1 MARVWIEDRATH
13 ADYQQAMEKWQ
24 AAKKNGSKRQPPGR
38 WRVRWYGPDGR
49 DKAKT
54 CAKLPQAEA
63 ERDTIAARLDKGS
76 YRDPKS
82 GKAAVKVVA
91 EEWFGSKRKI
101 GRTTKR
107 DYRDLLDNYVIPK
120 WGTWQVAAV
129 QWEDVDAWLTELETQ
144 PGKAGKPLGA
154 ARIVKAYRVLAMV
167 LKHAVFSKRIS
178 LSPCH
183 DHELPRPD
191 DEDEHVYLTYD
202 QLERLALA
210 ASEYRLLILT
220 LGYCG
225 IRWAEASAVKVGRLQ
240 TPQRR
245 IRIVQNY
252 TDVKGVLALGP
263 VKNHEKRSVPLPRSF
278 ADELGTLAH
287 GRKTDALLFTAP
299 EGGPLR
305 YANFRSRVFDP
316 AVKAAGLEGLGI
328 TPHKLRHT
336 AASLAIAAGADV
348 KVVQLMLGHKDAAMT
363 LNIYG
368 HLFPDR
374 LDEVADAL
382 DVGRQVALG
391 ITDVTESM
399 ARITT
404 GAQKPELVQLSAL
417 RAQLEALEASLAA

>member
-1 MARVWIEDRATH
+1 MARVWIEDRETH
-13 ADYQQAMEKWQ
+13 ADYRAAMEKWQ
-24 AAKKNGSKRQPPGR
+24 AAKKAGSKRQAPGR
-38 WRVRWYGPDGR
+38 WRVRWYGPDGKG
-49 DKAKT
+49 KAKT
-54 CAKLPQAEA
+54 FLKLPQAEA
-63 ERDTIAARLDKGS
+63 ELHAITARLDKGS

-82 GKAAVKVVA
+82 GKAAVRLVA
-91 EEWFGSKRKI
+91 EEWFTSKRKI
-101 GRTTKR
+101 GRTTRR
-107 DYRDLLDNYVIPK
+107 DYRDLLDNYVIPY
-120 WGTWQVAAV
+120 WGDWQVAAV
-129 QWEDVDAWLTELETQ
+129 QWEDVNAWVTDLETK
-144 PGKAGKPLGA
+144 PGKSGKVLGA

-167 LKHAVFSKRIS
+167 MKHAVFSKRIS
-178 LSPCH
+178 VSPCH
-183 DHELPRPD
+183 DHELPRVD

-202 QLERLALA
+202 QLERLAA
-210 ASEYRLLILT
+210 AAGEYRLLILT

-240 TPQRR
+240 VPKRR

-252 TDVKGVLALGP
+252 TDVSGHLALGP

-278 ADELGTLAH
+278 ADELGTLAR
-287 GRKTDALLFTAP
+287 GKQADDLLFTAP

-316 AVKAAGLEGLGI
+316 AVKEAGLSGMGI

-382 DVGRQVALG
+382 DAGRKVAL
-391 ITDVTESM
+391 
-399 ARITT
+399 
-404 GAQKPELVQLSAL
+404 AL
-417 RAQLEALEASLAA
+417 ADAPLIDA

>member
-1 MARVWIEDRATH
+1 MARVWIEDRANH
-13 ADYQQAMEKWQ
+13 ADYQAAVEKWQ
-24 AAKKNGSKRQPPGR
+24 AAKREGSKRQAPGR
-38 WRVRWYGPDGR
+38 WRVRWYGPDGKG
-49 DKAKT
+49 KART
-54 CAKLPQAEA
+54 FAKLPQAEA
-63 ERDTIAARLDKGS
+63 EMGAITARLDKGS

-82 GKAAVKVVA
+82 GKAPVRVVA
-91 EEWFGSKRKI
+91 EEWFASKRKI

-120 WGTWQVAAV
+120 WGDWQVAAV
-129 QWEDVDAWLTELETQ
+129 QWEDVNAWVTDLETK
-144 PGKAGKPLGA
+144 PGKAGRPLGA
-154 ARIVKAYRVLAMV
+154 ARIIKGYRVLSMV
-167 LKHAVFSKRIS
+167 MKHAVFSKRIS
-178 LSPCH
+178 VSPCH

-210 ASEYRLLILT
+210 AEEYRLLILT

-240 TPQRR
+240 VPQRR

-252 TDVKGVLALGP
+252 TDVSGHLALGP

-278 ADELGTLAH
+278 ADELGDLAR
-287 GRKTDALLFTAP
+287 GRKADDLLFTAP

-305 YANFRSRVFDP
+305 YANFRQRVFDP
-316 AVKAAGLEGLGI
+316 AVKEAGLDGMGI

-348 KVVQLMLGHKDAAMT
+348 KVVQLMLGHKDASMT

-382 DVGRQVALG
+382 DAGRKVAL
-391 ITDVTESM
+391 
-399 ARITT
+399 
-404 GAQKPELVQLSAL
+404 AL
-417 RAQLEALEASLAA
+417 ADASLT

>member
-1 MARVWIEDRATH
+1 MARVWIEDREGH
-13 ADYQQAMEKWQ
+13 ADYRASYEKWQ
-24 AAKKNGSKRQPPGR
+24 AAKREGSKRKPPGR
-38 WRVRWYGPDGR
+38 WRVRWYGPDGKG
-49 DKAKT
+49 KALT
-54 CAKLPQAEA
+54 FQKLPQAEA
-63 ERDTIAARLDKGS
+63 EVHALTAKLDKGS

-91 EEWFGSKRKI
+91 EEWFESKRKI
-101 GRTTKR
+101 GRLTKR
-107 DYRDLLDNYVIPK
+107 DYRDLLDNYIIPK
-120 WGTWQVAAV
+120 WGDWQVGAV
-129 QWEDVDAWLTELETQ
+129 QWEDVNAWLTELESK
-144 PGKAGKPLGA
+144 PGKAGSQLGA
-154 ARIVKAYRVLAMV
+154 ARIIKAYRVLSMTM
-167 LKHAVFSKRIS
+167 KHAVFSKRIAV
-178 LSPCH
+178 SPCH

-191 DEDEHVYLTYD
+191 DEDEHIYLTYD
-202 QLERLALA
+202 QLERLAA
-210 ASEYRLLILT
+210 AAGDYRLLILT

-240 TPQRR
+240 VPQRR

-252 TDVKGVLALGP
+252 TDVSGVLALGP

-278 ADELGTLAH
+278 ADELGTLAR
-287 GRKTDALLFTAP
+287 GRGQGDLLFTAP

-316 AVKAAGLEGLGI
+316 AVKEAGLGGMGI

-363 LNIYG
+363 LNVYG

-382 DVGRQVALG
+382 DAGRKVALALAG
-391 ITDVTESM
+391 ATLTP
-399 ARITT
+399 T
-404 GAQKPELVQLSAL
+404 G
-417 RAQLEALEASLAA
+417 

>member
-1 MARVWIEDRATH
+1 MARVWIEDRETH
-13 ADYQQAMEKWQ
+13 ADYQEAMEKWQ
-24 AAKKNGSKRQPPGR
+24 AAKRAGSKRQAPGR
-38 WRVRWYGPDGR
+38 WRVRWYGPDNKG
-49 DKAKT
+49 KAKT
-54 CAKLPQAEA
+54 FGKLPQAEA
-63 ERDTIAARLDKGS
+63 EVHAITARLDKGS

-82 GKAAVKVVA
+82 GKTAVRIVA
-91 EEWFGSKRKI
+91 EEWFESKRKV

-120 WGTWQVAAV
+120 WGDWQIAAI
-129 QWEDVDAWLTELETQ
+129 QWEDVNAWLTELETK
-144 PGKAGKPLGA
+144 PGKSGKLLGA
-154 ARIVKAYRVLAMV
+154 ARIIKAYRVLAMV
-167 LKHAVFSKRIS
+167 MKHAVFSKRIS
-178 LSPCH
+178 VSPCH

-191 DEDEHVYLTYD
+191 DEDEHVYLTYG

-210 ASEYRLLILT
+210 AGEYRLLILT

-225 IRWAEASAVKVGRLQ
+225 IRWAEASAVKAGRLSV
-240 TPQRR
+240 PKRR

-252 TDVKGVLALGP
+252 TDVSGVLALGP

-287 GRKTDALLFTAP
+287 GKAADGLLFTAP

-316 AVKAAGLEGLGI
+316 AVKEAGLAGMGI

-348 KVVQLMLGHKDAAMT
+348 KVVQLMLGHKDASMT

-382 DVGRQVALG
+382 DVGRKVAL
-391 ITDVTESM
+391 
-399 ARITT
+399 A
-404 GAQKPELVQLSAL
+404 LVD
-417 RAQLEALEASLAA
+417 ASLTDA

>member
-1 MARVWIEDRATH
+1 MARVWIEDRANH
-13 ADYQQAMEKWQ
+13 ADYQEAVEKWQ
-24 AAKKNGSKRQPPGR
+24 AAKKQGGKRQPPGR
-38 WRVRWYGPDGR
+38 WRVRWYGPDGKP
-49 DKAKT
+49 KALT
-54 CAKLPQAEA
+54 FRTLPQAEA
-63 ERDTIAARLDKGS
+63 EKDAVTARLGKGS

-91 EEWFGSKRKI
+91 EEWFTAKRKI
-101 GRTTKR
+101 GRTTRR
-107 DYRDLLDNYVIPK
+107 DYRDLLDNYVIPR
-120 WGTWQVAAV
+120 WGDWQIGAI
-129 QWEDVDAWLTELETQ
+129 QWEDVSAWITDLETK
-144 PGKAGKPLGA
+144 PGKAGKQLGA
-154 ARIVKAYRVLAMV
+154 ARITKAYRVLSMV
-167 LKHAVFSKRIS
+167 MKHAIFSKRIVTN
-178 LSPCH
+178 PCH

-210 ASEYRLLILT
+210 AGEYRLLILT

-225 IRWAEASAVKVGRLQ
+225 IRWAEASAVKSGQLSV
-240 TPQRR
+240 PKRR

-252 TDVKGVLALGP
+252 TDVKGVLELGP

-278 ADELGTLAH
+278 ADELGGLAH
-287 GRKTDALLFTAP
+287 GKTPDGLLFTAP

-316 AVKAAGLEGLGI
+316 SVKEAGLAGMGI

-348 KVVQLMLGHKDAAMT
+348 KVVQLMLGHKDASMT
-363 LNIYG
+363 LNVYG

-382 DVGRQVALG
+382 DVGRKVALA
-391 ITDVTESM
+391 M
-399 ARITT
+399 AD
-404 GAQKPELVQLSAL
+404 
-417 RAQLEALEASLAA
+417 ASLSE

>member
-13 ADYQQAMEKWQ
+13 EDYQAAMEKWQ
-24 AAKKNGSKRQPPGR
+24 AAKREGSKRQPPGR
-38 WRVRWYGPDGR
+38 WRVRWYGPDNKG
-49 DKAKT
+49 KAKT
-54 CAKLPQAEA
+54 FGKLPQAEA
-63 ERDTIAARLDKGS
+63 EMHAITARLDKGS

-82 GKAAVKVVA
+82 GKTAVRIVA
-91 EEWFGSKRKI
+91 EEWFESKRKV

-120 WGTWQVAAV
+120 WGDWQIAAI
-129 QWEDVDAWLTELETQ
+129 QWEDVNAWLTELETK
-144 PGKAGKPLGA
+144 PGKSGKLLGA
-154 ARIVKAYRVLAMV
+154 ARIIKAYRVLAMV
-167 LKHAVFSKRIS
+167 MKHAVFSKRIS
-178 LSPCH
+178 VSPCH

-191 DEDEHVYLTYD
+191 DEDEHVYLTYG

-210 ASEYRLLILT
+210 AGEYRLLILT

-225 IRWAEASAVKVGRLQ
+225 IRWAEASAVKAGRLSV
-240 TPQRR
+240 PKRR

-252 TDVKGVLALGP
+252 TDVSGVLALGP

-278 ADELGTLAH
+278 ADELGALAH
-287 GRKTDALLFTAP
+287 GKAADGLLFTAP

-316 AVKAAGLEGLGI
+316 AVKEAGLAGMGI

-348 KVVQLMLGHKDAAMT
+348 KVVQLMLGHKDASMT

-382 DVGRQVALG
+382 DVGRKVALAMADAPL
-391 ITDVTESM
+391 TD
-399 ARITT
+399 A
-404 GAQKPELVQLSAL
+404 
-417 RAQLEALEASLAA
+417 